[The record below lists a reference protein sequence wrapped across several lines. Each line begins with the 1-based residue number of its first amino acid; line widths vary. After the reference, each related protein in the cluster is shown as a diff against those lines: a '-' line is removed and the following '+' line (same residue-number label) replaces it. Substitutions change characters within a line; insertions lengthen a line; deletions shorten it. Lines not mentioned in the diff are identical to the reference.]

1 MKINRLIA
9 IVVMLLNRKKISAAE
24 LAEKFEVSV
33 RTIYRDIEAI
43 NMSGIPIVSQ
53 SGNNGGFYIMDNYKI
68 NHQFLT
74 LDDMISIVEA
84 LRNINE
90 VLNDKN
96 VDLAIEK
103 VKNIVPDEKKSDFNL
118 HFKQIFIDTLPWG
131 FKKSSEEN
139 EKYNIINEALENE
152 KCMTFNYR
160 NAKSEYISR
169 KVEPITLVFKGF
181 GWYLFSFCNL
191 RQDYRIFK
199 LSRMDTLSI
208 LNEDIHKGRIS
219 YEKYLSMNKVEKLPT
234 ELTLKF
240 SEKVRYR
247 VEDSFDKDEMTFQ
260 EDGSIIVNIKFLE
273 DEWIYSMILGYGE
286 YVEVIKPL
294 HVREIIKN
302 RCKKMNAIYEK
313 QN

>member
-9 IVVMLLNRKKISAAE
+9 IVVMLLNRKKISAGE

-43 NMSGIPIVSQ
+43 NMSGIPIASQ
-53 SGNNGGFYIMDNYKI
+53 SGNNGGFYIVDNYKI

-103 VKNIVPDEKKSDFNL
+103 VKNIVPDEKKSDF
-118 HFKQIFIDTLPWG
+118 
-131 FKKSSEEN
+131 
-139 EKYNIINEALENE
+139 
-152 KCMTFNYR
+152 
-160 NAKSEYISR
+160 
-169 KVEPITLVFKGF
+169 KGF

-208 LNEDIHKGRIS
+208 LNEEIHKGRIS

-247 VEDSFDKDEMTFQ
+247 VEDSFDKDEMTFE
-260 EDGSIIVNIKFLE
+260 EDGSIIVNTKFLE
-273 DEWIYSMILGYGE
+273 NEWIYSMILGYGE

-302 RCKKMNAIYEK
+302 RCKKMNGIYEK